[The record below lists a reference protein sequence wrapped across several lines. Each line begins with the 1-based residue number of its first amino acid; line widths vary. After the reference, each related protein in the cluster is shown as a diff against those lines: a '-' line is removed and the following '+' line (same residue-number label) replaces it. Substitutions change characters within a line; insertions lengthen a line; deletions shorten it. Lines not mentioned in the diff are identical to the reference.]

1 MPAAGAL
8 GGAGDAQRPPG
19 IGAQMAIGEFWP
31 TISENDI
38 QSVADEHRAAESRFS
53 SYGDTLKRKM
63 STSPDLLQG
72 QSGIARVERLT
83 EMRNHAYDVA
93 DHLGSKAVTAESYRS
108 TVVGL
113 KMDLTRI
120 GDAAQTAWETAR
132 QTKTTFLVAPFK
144 AEAATAFST
153 ALGDIAAAPPPLP
166 MPGKEDAPGTGTQA
180 EPASNEAEKDA
191 QREGSSEEVAG
202 EGASDPVG
210 NAEDGTTSPDRVN
223 DQGTPEEVVNGP
235 GELGATDAADA
246 LNGQRPVDAVQQ
258 PGVAPVTSPV
268 TQPTMP
274 TMSSPQVGNVG
285 SGVGSGMGGIRPP
298 QMPSGLSAL
307 SGSPLKDAAT
317 APASS
322 MSEAL
327 SSNPLSSNPLTSSPL
342 SSAASSFQSGLASG
356 MGASGAV
363 PATPSPALEKFA
375 AQHPSVTPVAAPG
388 QQAPV
393 VPAQGAGAAAAPSA
407 STPVGGGGGAVPPA
421 ASGGG
426 GGLAPYVPPGGGGG
440 PGPPPSAGTMPASAQ
455 PAAPAGATPQHG
467 GGGAG
472 APLVAGSGGA
482 GAGAALTDSE
492 PSADLLLA
500 RRILDGLVR
509 GTEVREDLLNGGF
522 VQWAVS
528 VVQLPSGPSVSIA
541 SSMGGGAYV
550 PPGVFIP
557 NSAHLAVFDELLP
570 LNWATRFM
578 GVEQPTSLLAAHA
591 ETLSEHVAGA
601 RRSALVTTELGIPRP
616 VGWPDFESI
625 RAVDIL
631 HSPGEAPSVGGGYVH
646 RLMTV
651 DRPAWAKVQTVLQQ
665 GLGLQAAGAIT
676 EAVLAAAAQTP
687 SPLAGMDGQESR
699 LVEQYD
705 VDHVLEPLRNRTAV
719 DWDAHYRNVIERH
732 NSAVLHPSMAGAVL
746 DADDSEVSRA
756 SQQVYVHFYRA
767 GLMVELLR
775 CWRVQPPSLPDL
787 VYCAKIGG
795 FGHVVDAVL
804 APRPQ
809 TAGTAS

>member
-1 MPAAGAL
+1 MPATGSL
-8 GGAGDAQRPPG
+8 GGAGDIQRPPG

-31 TISENDI
+31 SISENDI
-38 QSVADEHRAAESRFS
+38 QGVADEHRDAETRFS
-53 SYGDTLKRKM
+53 AYGDTLKRKM

-72 QSGIARVERLT
+72 QAGTARVERLT

-93 DHLGSKAVTAESYRS
+93 DHLGSKAVTAESYKS

-113 KMDLTRI
+113 KLDLTRI
-120 GDAAQTAWETAR
+120 GDAAQQAWETA
-132 QTKTTFLVAPFK
+132 QNTKTPFSGATFK

-166 MPGKEDAPGTGTQA
+166 MPGKEEAPGAGTES

-191 QREGSSEEVAG
+191 QREGSSEEVPDDATS
-202 EGASDPVG
+202 EPVG

-223 DQGTPEEVVNGP
+223 DQGTPENVANGA
-235 GELGATDAADA
+235 GDLGTDTADA
-246 LNGQRPVDAVQQ
+246 LNGQRPVEAVE
-258 PGVAPVTSPV
+258 PGITPVTSPV

-285 SGVGSGMGGIRPP
+285 SGVGSGMGGLRPP
-298 QMPSGLSAL
+298 QMPSGLSSL
-307 SGSPLKDAAT
+307 GGSPLKDAAT

-322 MSEAL
+322 MSDAL
-327 SSNPLSSNPLTSSPL
+327 SSNPLSS
-342 SSAASSFQSGLASG
+342 AAGSFQSGLASG

-375 AQHPSVTPVAAPG
+375 AQHPSVTTVAAPG

-393 VPAQGAGAAAAPSA
+393 VPAQGAAAAAAPSA
-407 STPVGGGGGAVPPA
+407 PAPVGGGGGAVPPV

-440 PGPPPSAGTMPASAQ
+440 PLPPPGAGTVPASAQ
-455 PAAPAGATPQHG
+455 PAAPVGPSSHQG

-482 GAGAALTDSE
+482 GTGAALTDSE

-500 RRILDGLVR
+500 RRVLDGLVR

-541 SSMGGGAYV
+541 SSVGGGAYV

-591 ETLSEHVAGA
+591 EELSEHVAGA
-601 RRSALVTTELGIPRP
+601 RRSALVTTELGVARP

-625 RAVDIL
+625 RAVEIL

-651 DRPAWAKVQTVLQQ
+651 DRPAWAKVQTILQQ

-699 LVEQYD
+699 LIEQYD
-705 VDHVLEPLRNRTAV
+705 VDHVLEPLRSRTAV

-767 GLMVELLR
+767 GLVIELLR

-804 APRPQ
+804 APRPK
-809 TAGTAS
+809 TAGTPS

>member
-1 MPAAGAL
+1 MPAAGSL
-8 GGAGDAQRPPG
+8 GGSGDIQRPPG

-31 TISENDI
+31 SISESDI
-38 QSVADEHRAAESRFS
+38 QSVADEQRSAETRFS
-53 SYGDTLKRKM
+53 TYGDTLKRKIT
-63 STSPDLLQG
+63 TSPDLLQG
-72 QSGIARVERLT
+72 QAGIARVERLT
-83 EMRNHAYDVA
+83 MMRNHAYDVA
-93 DHLGSKAVTAESYRS
+93 DHVGSKAVTAESYKS

-120 GDAAQTAWETAR
+120 GDAAQTAWETA
-132 QTKTTFLVAPFK
+132 QKTKTPFSAGTFK
-144 AEAATAFST
+144 AEAATAYST

-166 MPGKEDAPGTGTQA
+166 MPGKEDAPGNGAPA
-180 EPASNEAEKDA
+180 EPASNETEQDA
-191 QREGSSEEVAG
+191 QREGSSEEVPRDAT
-202 EGASDPVG
+202 SDAVG
-210 NAEDGTTSPDRVN
+210 NAEEGTTSPDRVN
-223 DQGTPEEVVNGP
+223 EQGTPEEVVNGP
-235 GELGATDAADA
+235 GELGSTDGDA
-246 LNGQRPVDAVQQ
+246 LNGQRPVEAVEQ
-258 PGVAPVTSPV
+258 PGITPVTSPI

-285 SGVGSGMGGIRPP
+285 SGVSSGMGGIRPP
-298 QMPSGLSAL
+298 QMPSGLNAL

-322 MSEAL
+322 MSEAF
-327 SSNPLSSNPLTSSPL
+327 SSNPLTSNPL

-363 PATPSPALEKFA
+363 SPAPAPPLEKFA
-375 AQHPSVTPVAAPG
+375 AQHPSVTPVASPG
-388 QQAPV
+388 SQGPV
-393 VPAQGAGAAAAPSA
+393 VPAQGPTAAAPGPA
-407 STPVGGGGGAVPPA
+407 SSPVGGGGGMAPMVPPGGA
-421 ASGGG
+421 GG

-440 PGPPPSAGTMPASAQ
+440 PMPPAGAGTLPASAQ
-455 PAAPAGATPQHG
+455 PAPPVGPTPQQG

-500 RRILDGLVR
+500 RRVLDGLVR

-528 VVQLPSGPSVSIA
+528 VLHLPSGPSVSIA
-541 SSMGGGAYV
+541 SSVGGGAYL

-578 GVEQPTSLLAAHA
+578 GVEQPTILLAAHA
-591 ETLSEHVAGA
+591 EELSRHVPGA
-601 RRSALVTTELGIPRP
+601 RRSALVTTELGVSRP
-616 VGWPDFESI
+616 VGWPDFESV

-631 HSPGEAPSVGGGYVH
+631 HTPGEAPSGGGGYVH

-651 DRPAWAKVQTVLQQ
+651 DRPAWAKVQSILQQ

-687 SPLAGMDGQESR
+687 SPLAGVDGQEAR
-699 LVEQYD
+699 LIEQYD
-705 VDHVLEPLRNRTAV
+705 VDHVLEPLRSRTAV

-775 CWRVQPPSLPDL
+775 CWRDQPPSLPDL
-787 VYCAKIGG
+787 VYCAKIAG

-809 TAGTAS
+809 NQGTPS

>member
-1 MPAAGAL
+1 MPATGSL
-8 GGAGDAQRPPG
+8 GGAGDIQRPPG

-38 QSVADEHRAAESRFS
+38 QSVADEHRDAERRFS
-53 SYGDTLKRKM
+53 NYGDTLKRKM

-72 QSGIARVERLT
+72 QAGTARVERLT

-93 DHLGSKAVTAESYRS
+93 DHLGSKAVTAESYKS

-113 KMDLTRI
+113 KTDLARI
-120 GDAAQTAWETAR
+120 GDAAQNAWETA
-132 QTKTTFLVAPFK
+132 QTTKTPFSAATFK
-144 AEAATAFST
+144 AEAGTVFST

-166 MPGKEDAPGTGTQA
+166 MPGEDGSATPLDHKTQTDEPTTEKEDTGVKENANTPDAAGDETGSGQVDENNSEASPLDGSTPDIQGTGQSDAPITEAPAQPVSDPGTAAMPPIVGTPTTGSPGM
-180 EPASNEAEKDA
+180 PAS
-191 QREGSSEEVAG
+191 
-202 EGASDPVG
+202 
-210 NAEDGTTSPDRVN
+210 SP
-223 DQGTPEEVVNGP
+223 
-235 GELGATDAADA
+235 ATG
-246 LNGQRPVDAVQQ
+246 L
-258 PGVAPVTSPV
+258 
-268 TQPTMP
+268 
-274 TMSSPQVGNVG
+274 
-285 SGVGSGMGGIRPP
+285 GSGMGGLRAP
-298 QMPSGLSAL
+298 QMPTGLNSL
-307 SGSPLKDAAT
+307 GGSSLKDAAT

-327 SSNPLSSNPLTSSPL
+327 SGTPVSSNPL

-363 PATPSPALEKFA
+363 SPTPSPALEKFA
-375 AQHPSVTPVAAPG
+375 AQHPSVTSVASPG

-393 VPAQGAGAAAAPSA
+393 VPAQGAGAAAAPSGA
-407 STPVGGGGGAVPPA
+407 APVGGGGGMAPVVPP
-421 ASGGG
+421 GGG

-440 PGPPPSAGTMPASAQ
+440 PLPPPGAGTV
-455 PAAPAGATPQHG
+455 PAAAHSAAPVGPTTQQ

-472 APLVAGSGGA
+472 APLVASSGGA

-500 RRILDGLVR
+500 RRVLDGLVR

-528 VVQLPSGPSVSIA
+528 VVQLPSGASVSIA
-541 SSMGGGAYV
+541 SSVGGGAYV

-591 ETLSEHVAGA
+591 EELSEHVAGA
-601 RRSALVTTELGIPRP
+601 RRSALVTTEVGVARP
-616 VGWPDFESI
+616 VGWPDFESV
-625 RAVDIL
+625 RAVEIL
-631 HSPGEAPSVGGGYVH
+631 HAPGEAPSVGGGYVH

-687 SPLAGMDGQESR
+687 SPLAGMDGQEPR

-705 VDHVLEPLRNRTAV
+705 VDHVLEPLRSRTAV
-719 DWDAHYRNVIERH
+719 DWDAHYRNVIKRH
-732 NSAVLHPSMAGAVL
+732 SSAVLHPSMAGAVL

-787 VYCAKIGG
+787 VYCAKIAG

-809 TAGTAS
+809 SPRTPS

>member
-1 MPAAGAL
+1 MPATGSL
-8 GGAGDAQRPPG
+8 GGAGDIQRPSG

-31 TISENDI
+31 SISENDI
-38 QSVADEHRAAESRFS
+38 QSVADEHRDAETRFS
-53 SYGDTLKRKM
+53 AYGDTLKRKM

-72 QSGIARVERLT
+72 QAGTARVERLT

-93 DHLGSKAVTAESYRS
+93 DHLGSKAVTAESYKS
-108 TVVGL
+108 TVLGL
-113 KMDLTRI
+113 KLSLTQI
-120 GDAAQTAWETAR
+120 GDAAQQAWETA
-132 QTKTTFLVAPFK
+132 QKTKTPFSAATFK
-144 AEAATAFST
+144 EEAATAFST

-166 MPGKEDAPGTGTQA
+166 IPGEDSRKGEDATAANHETPKDEKKAEGTDDPGAKANEPLANDGKKVEGDLSDAPTVTELSQTDQPKTEGALPADNPLADQPPVSTPLSGVGLPTTGMPTTGSAASSTGT
-180 EPASNEAEKDA
+180 
-191 QREGSSEEVAG
+191 
-202 EGASDPVG
+202 
-210 NAEDGTTSPDRVN
+210 
-223 DQGTPEEVVNGP
+223 
-235 GELGATDAADA
+235 
-246 LNGQRPVDAVQQ
+246 
-258 PGVAPVTSPV
+258 
-268 TQPTMP
+268 
-274 TMSSPQVGNVG
+274 
-285 SGVGSGMGGIRPP
+285 GVGSGMGSMRPP
-298 QMPSGLSAL
+298 QVPSGLSAL
-307 SGSPLKDAAT
+307 SGNPLKDAAT

-327 SSNPLSSNPLTSSPL
+327 SSNPVSSNPL

-363 PATPSPALEKFA
+363 SATPSPALEKFA
-375 AQHPSVTPVAAPG
+375 AQHPSVTPVASPG

-393 VPAQGAGAAAAPSA
+393 VPAQGAGAAAPSAPSGPA
-407 STPVGGGGGAVPPA
+407 PVGGGGGMVPPVA
-421 ASGGG
+421 AGGG

-440 PGPPPSAGTMPASAQ
+440 PVPPPGAGTVPASAQ
-455 PAAPAGATPQHG
+455 PATPVGPTTQQ

-500 RRILDGLVR
+500 RRVLDGLVR

-541 SSMGGGAYV
+541 SSVGGGAYV

-578 GVEQPTSLLAAHA
+578 GVEQPTALLAAHA
-591 ETLSEHVAGA
+591 EELSEHVAGA
-601 RRSALVTTELGIPRP
+601 RRSALVTTELGIARP
-616 VGWPDFESI
+616 VGWPDFESV
-625 RAVDIL
+625 RAVEIL
-631 HSPGEAPSVGGGYVH
+631 HTPGEAPSMGGGYVH

-651 DRPAWAKVQTVLQQ
+651 DRPAWAKVQAVLQQ

-687 SPLAGMDGQESR
+687 SALAGMDGQESR

-705 VDHVLEPLRNRTAV
+705 VDHVLEPLRSRTAV

-732 NSAVLHPSMAGAVL
+732 NSAVLHPSMAGGVL

-767 GLMVELLR
+767 GLMIELLR

-787 VYCAKIGG
+787 VYCAKIAG

-809 TAGTAS
+809 TAGTPS

>member
-1 MPAAGAL
+1 MPAAGSL
-8 GGAGDAQRPPG
+8 GGSGDIQRPPG

-31 TISENDI
+31 SISESDI
-38 QSVADEHRAAESRFS
+38 QSVADEQRAAETRFS
-53 SYGDTLKRKM
+53 TYGDTLKRKM
-63 STSPDLLQG
+63 TTSPDLLQG
-72 QSGIARVERLT
+72 QAGIARVERLT
-83 EMRNHAYDVA
+83 MMRNHAYDVA
-93 DHLGSKAVTAESYRS
+93 DHVGSKAVTAESYKS
-108 TVVGL
+108 TVIGL

-120 GDAAQTAWETAR
+120 GDAAQTAWETA
-132 QTKTTFLVAPFK
+132 QKTKTPFSAGTFK
-144 AEAATAFST
+144 AEAATAYST

-166 MPGKEDAPGTGTQA
+166 MPGQDSPRNGTEA
-180 EPASNEAEKDA
+180 EPASNETGKDE
-191 QREGSSEEVAG
+191 QRDRADEVEPDKADPAG
-202 EGASDPVG
+202 DVEGAGDELQGDEQKV
-210 NAEDGTTSPDRVN
+210 AED
-223 DQGTPEEVVNGP
+223 VVGGPSEMGP
-235 GELGATDAADA
+235 GTGNEFLDE
-246 LNGQRPVDAVQQ
+246 QRVGGDIEQ
-258 PGVAPVTSPV
+258 PGVSPVTSPV

-274 TMSSPQVGNVG
+274 TMSTPQVGNVG

-298 QMPSGLSAL
+298 QMPSGLNAL

-327 SSNPLSSNPLTSSPL
+327 SSSPLTSNPL

-363 PATPSPALEKFA
+363 SPAPAPPLEKFA
-375 AQHPSVTPVAAPG
+375 AQHPSVTPVASPG
-388 QQAPV
+388 SQGPV
-393 VPAQGAGAAAAPSA
+393 VPAQGPTAAAPGA
-407 STPVGGGGGAVPPA
+407 SPAVGGGGGMAPMVPPGG
-421 ASGGG
+421 GGG

-440 PGPPPSAGTMPASAQ
+440 PVPPPGAGTVPASAQ
-455 PAAPAGATPQHG
+455 PAPPVGPTPQQG

-500 RRILDGLVR
+500 RRVLDGLVR

-528 VVQLPSGPSVSIA
+528 VVHLPSGPSVSIA
-541 SSMGGGAYV
+541 SSVGGGAYL

-578 GVEQPTSLLAAHA
+578 GVEQPTILLAAHA
-591 ETLSEHVAGA
+591 EELSRHVPGA
-601 RRSALVTTELGIPRP
+601 RRSALVTTELGVSRP
-616 VGWPDFESI
+616 VGWPDFESV
-625 RAVDIL
+625 RAVEIL
-631 HSPGEAPSVGGGYVH
+631 HTPGEAPSGGGGYVH

-651 DRPAWAKVQTVLQQ
+651 DRPAWAKVQSILQQ

-687 SPLAGMDGQESR
+687 SPLAGVDGQEAR
-699 LVEQYD
+699 LIEQYD
-705 VDHVLEPLRNRTAV
+705 VDHVLEPLRSRTAV

-775 CWRVQPPSLPDL
+775 CWRDQPPSLPDL
-787 VYCAKIGG
+787 VYCAKIAG

-809 TAGTAS
+809 NQGTPS

>member
-1 MPAAGAL
+1 MPAAGSL
-8 GGAGDAQRPPG
+8 GGAGDIQRPPG

-31 TISENDI
+31 SISENDI
-38 QSVADEHRAAESRFS
+38 QSVADEHRDAETRFS
-53 SYGDTLKRKM
+53 AYGDTLKRKM

-72 QSGIARVERLT
+72 QAGTARVERLT
-83 EMRNHAYDVA
+83 QMRNHAYDVA
-93 DHLGSKAVTAESYRS
+93 DHLGSKAVTAESYKS

-113 KMDLTRI
+113 KLDLTQI
-120 GDAAQTAWETAR
+120 GDAAQQAWETA
-132 QTKTTFLVAPFK
+132 QKTKTPFSAATFK
-144 AEAATAFST
+144 EEAATAFST

-166 MPGKEDAPGTGTQA
+166 MPGKEEAPGAGTES

-191 QREGSSEEVAG
+191 QREGSSEEVPDDATS
-202 EGASDPVG
+202 EPVG

-223 DQGTPEEVVNGP
+223 DQGTPEDVANGA
-235 GELGATDAADA
+235 GDLGTDTADA
-246 LNGQRPVDAVQQ
+246 LNGQRPVEAVE
-258 PGVAPVTSPV
+258 PGVTPVTSPV

-285 SGVGSGMGGIRPP
+285 SGVGSGMGGMRPP

-375 AQHPSVTPVAAPG
+375 AQHPSATPVAAPG

-393 VPAQGAGAAAAPSA
+393 VPAQGAGAAATPSA
-407 STPVGGGGGAVPPA
+407 SAPVGGGGGAVPPA

-440 PGPPPSAGTMPASAQ
+440 PVPPPSAGTMPASAQ
-455 PAAPAGATPQHG
+455 PAAPAGAAPQPG
-467 GGGAG
+467 GAAG

-492 PSADLLLA
+492 PSAELLLA

-541 SSMGGGAYV
+541 SSVGGGAYV

-578 GVEQPTSLLAAHA
+578 GVEQPTSLLVAHA

-601 RRSALVTTELGIPRP
+601 RRSALVTTELGVARP
-616 VGWPDFESI
+616 VGWPDFESV

-631 HSPGEAPSVGGGYVH
+631 HTAGEAPSVGGGYVH

-651 DRPAWAKVQTVLQQ
+651 DRPAWAKVQTILQQ

-705 VDHVLEPLRNRTAV
+705 VDHVLEPLRSRTAV

-809 TAGTAS
+809 TVGAPS

>member
-1 MPAAGAL
+1 MAAVGSL
-8 GGAGDAQRPPG
+8 GGSGDIQRPPG
-19 IGAQMAIGEFWP
+19 VGAQMAIGEFWP
-31 TISENDI
+31 SISENDI
-38 QSVADEHRAAESRFS
+38 QNVADEHRDAETRFS
-53 SYGDTLKRKM
+53 NYGDTLKRKM

-72 QSGIARVERLT
+72 QAGIARVERLT

-93 DHLGSKAVTAESYRS
+93 DHVGSKAVTAGSYKS

-120 GDAAQTAWETAR
+120 GDAAQKAWETAQ
-132 QTKTTFLVAPFK
+132 QTKTPFSAATFK

-166 MPGKEDAPGTGTQA
+166 MPGQDNPRNGTQVD
-180 EPASNEAEKDA
+180 PASNETEKDE
-191 QREGSSEEVAG
+191 QREGSSEEV
-202 EGASDPVG
+202 SDDATSEPVG
-210 NAEDGTTSPDRVN
+210 SVEDGTTSPDRVN

-235 GELGATDAADA
+235 GEPGSTDATDA
-246 LNGQRPVDAVQQ
+246 LNGQRPVEAVEQ
-258 PGVAPVTSPV
+258 PGFSPVTSPV

-274 TMSSPQVGNVG
+274 TVSSPQMGNVG

-298 QMPSGLSAL
+298 QMPSSLNPLSA
-307 SGSPLKDAAT
+307 SPLKDAAT

-322 MSEAL
+322 VSEAF
-327 SSNPLSSNPLTSSPL
+327 SSNPLSG
-342 SSAASSFQSGLASG
+342 AASSFQSGLASG

-363 PATPSPALEKFA
+363 SPAPAPALEKFA
-375 AQHPSVTPVAAPG
+375 TQHPSVTSVASPG
-388 QQAPV
+388 PQGPV
-393 VPAQGAGAAAAPSA
+393 VPAQGSGAAAPTAPS
-407 STPVGGGGGAVPPA
+407 PVGGGGGMAPMVPPG
-421 ASGGG
+421 GGG

-440 PGPPPSAGTMPASAQ
+440 PVPPPGAGTVPASAQ
-455 PAAPAGATPQHG
+455 PAPSVGPTAQQG
-467 GGGAG
+467 GGGG

-500 RRILDGLVR
+500 RRVLDGLVR

-528 VVQLPSGPSVSIA
+528 VVHLPSGPSVSIA
-541 SSMGGGAYV
+541 SSVGGGAYL

-578 GVEQPTSLLAAHA
+578 GVEQPTALLAAHA
-591 ETLSEHVAGA
+591 EELSRHVPGA
-601 RRSALVTTELGIPRP
+601 RRSALVTTELGVARP
-616 VGWPDFESI
+616 VGWPDFASI
-625 RAVDIL
+625 RAVEIL
-631 HSPGEAPSVGGGYVH
+631 HTPGEAPGVGGGYVH

-651 DRPAWAKVQTVLQQ
+651 DRPAWAKVQSVLQR

-687 SPLAGMDGQESR
+687 SPLAGVDSQQVR

-705 VDHVLEPLRNRTAV
+705 VDHVLEPLRGRTAV

-767 GLMVELLR
+767 ALMVELLR
-775 CWRVQPPSLPDL
+775 CWRDQPPSLPDL
-787 VYCAKIGG
+787 VYCAKIAG

-809 TAGTAS
+809 TAGSPG

>member
-1 MPAAGAL
+1 MPAAGSL
-8 GGAGDAQRPPG
+8 GGGAGDIQRPPG

-38 QSVADEHRAAESRFS
+38 HSVADEHRAAETRFS
-53 SYGDTLKRKM
+53 NYGDTLKRKM

-93 DHLGSKAVTAESYRS
+93 DHLGSKAVTAESYKS

-120 GDAAQTAWETAR
+120 GDAAQTAWETA
-132 QTKTTFLVAPFK
+132 QKTKTTFTVAPFK

-166 MPGKEDAPGTGTQA
+166 MPGQDSPRNGTQA
-180 EPASNEAEKDA
+180 EPASNETAKDEQRDRADEVGPDKADPAGDVEGAGDELQGDGQKVAEDV
-191 QREGSSEEVAG
+191 VAG
-202 EGASDPVG
+202 PNEVGAIPGNEFLDEQRVG
-210 NAEDGTTSPDRVN
+210 
-223 DQGTPEEVVNGP
+223 
-235 GELGATDAADA
+235 GA
-246 LNGQRPVDAVQQ
+246 VEQ
-258 PGVAPVTSPV
+258 PGITPVTSPV

-285 SGVGSGMGGIRPP
+285 SGVSSGMGGIRPP

-407 STPVGGGGGAVPPA
+407 SAPVGGGGGAVPPA

-440 PGPPPSAGTMPASAQ
+440 PVPPPSAGTMPASAQ
-455 PAAPAGATPQHG
+455 PAAPAGATPQH

-541 SSMGGGAYV
+541 SSVGGGAYV

-601 RRSALVTTELGIPRP
+601 RRSALVTTALGVPRP

>member
-1 MPAAGAL
+1 MK
-8 GGAGDAQRPPG
+8 
-19 IGAQMAIGEFWP
+19 M
-31 TISENDI
+31 
-38 QSVADEHRAAESRFS
+38 
-53 SYGDTLKRKM
+53 TL
-63 STSPDLLQG
+63 
-72 QSGIARVERLT
+72 
-83 EMRNHAYDVA
+83 
-93 DHLGSKAVTAESYRS
+93 TA
-108 TVVGL
+108 
-113 KMDLTRI
+113 I
-120 GDAAQTAWETAR
+120 GDAAQREWENAQAAKVSFSAATY
-132 QTKTTFLVAPFK
+132 KG
-144 AEAATAFST
+144 EAATAVSN
-153 ALGDIAAAPPPLP
+153 ALGEIAAAPPPLP
-166 MPGKEDAPGTGTQA
+166 TPGEDANTDNGVT
-180 EPASNEAEKDA
+180 PASNETGDKP
-191 QREGSSEEVAG
+191 RVPSEEPDDTVEKTAADAATPDEERIPG
-202 EGASDPVG
+202 TGAEDLASEVPTDMPANGADVVRSPENPLTELPTPVSTPSGVGLPTTGMPTTGSAVG
-210 NAEDGTTSPDRVN
+210 NA
-223 DQGTPEEVVNGP
+223 
-235 GELGATDAADA
+235 
-246 LNGQRPVDAVQQ
+246 
-258 PGVAPVTSPV
+258 
-268 TQPTMP
+268 
-274 TMSSPQVGNVG
+274 
-285 SGVGSGMGGIRPP
+285 GSGMGGLRPP
-298 QMPSGLSAL
+298 QMPSGLSSLSGSPL
-307 SGSPLKDAAT
+307 SGSPLKEAAT

-322 MSEAL
+322 MSDALSSSPL
-327 SSNPLSSNPLTSSPL
+327 SSNPLSS
-342 SSAASSFQSGLASG
+342 AASNFQSGLASG

-375 AQHPSVTPVAAPG
+375 AQHPSVTSVAAPG

-393 VPAQGAGAAAAPSA
+393 VPAQGAAAAAAPSA
-407 STPVGGGGGAVPPA
+407 PAPVGGGGGGMVPPVG
-421 ASGGG
+421 SGG

-440 PGPPPSAGTMPASAQ
+440 PLPPPGAGTMPASAQ
-455 PAAPAGATPQHG
+455 PAAPVGAAPQQ

-482 GAGAALTDSE
+482 GTGAALTDSE

-500 RRILDGLVR
+500 RRVLDGLVR

-541 SSMGGGAYV
+541 SSVGGGAYV

-591 ETLSEHVAGA
+591 EELSEHVAGA
-601 RRSALVTTELGIPRP
+601 RRSALVTTELGVARP

-625 RAVDIL
+625 RAVEIL

-651 DRPAWAKVQTVLQQ
+651 DRPAWAKVQTILQQ

-699 LVEQYD
+699 LIEQYD
-705 VDHVLEPLRNRTAV
+705 VDHVLEPLRSRTAV

-767 GLMVELLR
+767 GLVIELLR

-804 APRPQ
+804 APRPK
-809 TAGTAS
+809 TAGTPS

>member
-1 MPAAGAL
+1 
-8 GGAGDAQRPPG
+8 
-19 IGAQMAIGEFWP
+19 MAIGEFWP
-31 TISENDI
+31 SISENDI
-38 QSVADEHRAAESRFS
+38 QSVADEHRDAETRFS
-53 SYGDTLKRKM
+53 AYGDTLKRKM

-72 QSGIARVERLT
+72 QAGTARVERLT

-93 DHLGSKAVTAESYRS
+93 DHLGSKAVTAESYKS
-108 TVVGL
+108 TVLGL
-113 KMDLTRI
+113 KLSLTQI
-120 GDAAQTAWETAR
+120 GDAAQQAWETA
-132 QTKTTFLVAPFK
+132 QKTKTPFSAVTFK
-144 AEAATAFST
+144 EEAATAFST

-166 MPGKEDAPGTGTQA
+166 VPGNDGSATPVDHKSQKDEPTSEKEDTDVKESA
-180 EPASNEAEKDA
+180 
-191 QREGSSEEVAG
+191 
-202 EGASDPVG
+202 
-210 NAEDGTTSPDRVN
+210 NAEDAADNDSGSGQTDKNNFEASPFDGSTSQIDGSGQSDAPITEAPSQSVADPGTAAMPPVL
-223 DQGTPEEVVNGP
+223 GTPTTGSP
-235 GELGATDAADA
+235 G
-246 LNGQRPVDAVQQ
+246 
-258 PGVAPVTSPV
+258 
-268 TQPTMP
+268 MP
-274 TMSSPQVGNVG
+274 TNLPTGGTPSA
-285 SGVGSGMGGIRPP
+285 GVGAGSIRPP
-298 QMPSGLSAL
+298 QVPSGLSAL
-307 SGSPLKDAAT
+307 SGNPLKDAAT

-327 SSNPLSSNPLTSSPL
+327 SSNPVSSNPL

-363 PATPSPALEKFA
+363 SATPSPALEKFA
-375 AQHPSVTPVAAPG
+375 AQHPSVTPVASPG

-393 VPAQGAGAAAAPSA
+393 VPAQGAGAAAPAAPSGPA
-407 STPVGGGGGAVPPA
+407 PVGGGGGMVPPVA
-421 ASGGG
+421 AGGG

-440 PGPPPSAGTMPASAQ
+440 PVPPPAAGTVPASAQ
-455 PAAPAGATPQHG
+455 PATPVGPTTQQ

-500 RRILDGLVR
+500 RRVLDGLVR

-541 SSMGGGAYV
+541 SSVGGGAYV

-578 GVEQPTSLLAAHA
+578 GVEQPTALLAAHA
-591 ETLSEHVAGA
+591 EELSEHVAGA
-601 RRSALVTTELGIPRP
+601 RRSALVTTELGVARP

-625 RAVDIL
+625 RAVEIL
-631 HSPGEAPSVGGGYVH
+631 HTPGEAPSMGGGYVH

-651 DRPAWAKVQTVLQQ
+651 DRPAWAKVQAVLQQ

-687 SPLAGMDGQESR
+687 SALAGMDGQESR

-732 NSAVLHPSMAGAVL
+732 NSAVLHPSMAGGVL

-767 GLMVELLR
+767 GLMIELLR

-787 VYCAKIGG
+787 VYCAKIAG

-809 TAGTAS
+809 TAGTPS

>member
-1 MPAAGAL
+1 
-8 GGAGDAQRPPG
+8 
-19 IGAQMAIGEFWP
+19 MAIGEFWP
-31 TISENDI
+31 SISESDI
-38 QSVADEHRAAESRFS
+38 QSVADEHRAAETRFS
-53 SYGDTLKRKM
+53 SYGDTLKRKLT
-63 STSPDLLQG
+63 TSPDLLQG
-72 QSGIARVERLT
+72 QAGIARGERLT
-83 EMRNHAYDVA
+83 EMRNHAYDTA
-93 DHLGSKAVTAESYRS
+93 DHLGSKVATAESYKS

-132 QTKTTFLVAPFK
+132 QTRTPFSVAPFK
-144 AEAATAFST
+144 AEAATAVST

-166 MPGKEDAPGTGTQA
+166 MPGEDGSATPGDHKTQKDERTTESEDTGVEENANAPVAKDSEAGEQVDKNNSEASALDGNAPAIEGTGQSDAPITEAPAQA
-180 EPASNEAEKDA
+180 
-191 QREGSSEEVAG
+191 V
-202 EGASDPVG
+202 SDP
-210 NAEDGTTSPDRVN
+210 GTAAVSPAV
-223 DQGTPEEVVNGP
+223 GTPTTGSP
-235 GELGATDAADA
+235 G
-246 LNGQRPVDAVQQ
+246 
-258 PGVAPVTSPV
+258 
-268 TQPTMP
+268 MP
-274 TMSSPQVGNVG
+274 TSLPTGGAPSA
-285 SGVGSGMGGIRPP
+285 GSGMGSIRPP
-298 QMPSGLSAL
+298 QVPSSGLSGL
-307 SGSPLKDAAT
+307 SGNPLKDVAT

-322 MSEAL
+322 MSDAL
-327 SSNPLSSNPLTSSPL
+327 SSNPVSNPNPL
-342 SSAASSFQSGLASG
+342 SSVASSFQSGLASG

-363 PATPSPALEKFA
+363 SPTPAPPLEKFA
-375 AQHPSVTPVAAPG
+375 AQHPSATPVAPAGPQG
-388 QQAPV
+388 PV
-393 VPAQGAGAAAAPSA
+393 VPAQGTTAAAPSPPP
-407 STPVGGGGGAVPPA
+407 PVGGGGGGVAPMVPP
-421 ASGGG
+421 SGGG

-440 PGPPPSAGTMPASAQ
+440 PVAPPGAGTVPASAQ
-455 PAAPAGATPQHG
+455 PSPPVGPTPQQG

-500 RRILDGLVR
+500 RRVLDGLVR

-541 SSMGGGAYV
+541 SSVGGGAYL

-578 GVEQPTSLLAAHA
+578 GVEQPTTLLAAHA
-591 ETLSEHVAGA
+591 EELSRYVPGA
-601 RRSALVTTELGIPRP
+601 RRSALVTTELGVARP
-616 VGWPDFESI
+616 VGWPDFESV
-625 RAVDIL
+625 RAVEIL
-631 HSPGEAPSVGGGYVH
+631 HAPGEAPSVGGGYVH

-651 DRPAWAKVQTVLQQ
+651 DRPAWAKVQAILQQ
-665 GLGLQAAGAIT
+665 GLGLQAAGSIT

-687 SPLAGMDGQESR
+687 SPMSGVDGQQMR
-699 LVEQYD
+699 LIEQYD
-705 VDHVLEPLRNRTAV
+705 VDHVLEPLRSHTPV

-767 GLMVELLR
+767 GLMIELLR
-775 CWRVQPPSLPDL
+775 CWRDQPPSLPDL
-787 VYCAKIGG
+787 VYCAKIAG

-809 TAGTAS
+809 TAPS